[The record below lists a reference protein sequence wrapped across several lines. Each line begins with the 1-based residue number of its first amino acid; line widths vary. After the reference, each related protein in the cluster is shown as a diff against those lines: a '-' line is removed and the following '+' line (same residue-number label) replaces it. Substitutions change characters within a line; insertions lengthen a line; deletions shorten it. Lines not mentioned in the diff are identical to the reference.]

1 MRMFSPFKY
10 LIPAI
15 ASAFTLASALEVSD
29 LSMGLTRSEADDTL
43 TKNYEYTV
51 MNDLMVRR
59 TWSDDSRRIIKVDF
73 DPKDDSLKSIIVEY
87 KEPVSVKLASKDILS
102 ITKAPKISWRKLSS
116 NRADKYGINRARAA
130 KVDGAYILLDTDDSD
145 KCLYF
150 ILTPEKPDEAPR
162 TSVPEMD
169 LNDSG
174 ETALGSASSH
184 SRSAGLA
191 IMDDEEKRHMTPNKT
206 DEETDIVADSDI
218 DVSTSRVTVRS
229 TPKKTKKAATPTVAQ
244 TTPAKDAKK
253 ETDIS
258 APVRKS
264 TMGEDIEDGVSDF
277 VEEQG
282 LDEIPPMYYAI
293 GGGALVLLF
302 IIIGAIR
309 RKAAAKKIA
318 AQAERLRRNPHLA
331 GASIKSKRRR

>member
-1 MRMFSPFKY
+1 MFSPFKY

-43 TKNYEYTV
+43 TKDYEYTV

-87 KEPVSVKLASKDILS
+87 KEPVSVKFASKDILS
-102 ITKAPKISWRKLSS
+102 ITKAHKISWRKLSS

-162 TSVPEMD
+162 ISIPVMD

-206 DEETDIVADSDI
+206 DAETDIVADSD
-218 DVSTSRVTVRS
+218 VSTSRVVVRN
-229 TPKKTKKAATPTVAQ
+229 TPKKAKKAATPVVAQ
-244 TTPAKDAKK
+244 NTPAKDAKK
-253 ETDIS
+253 GADIS

-309 RKAAAKKIA
+309 RKVAAKQIA
-318 AQAERLRRNPHLA
+318 ARAERLRRNPHLA